1 MIELNAEFWVAAAFA
16 AFLAVLAYFG
26 AHKMLLRLIDQ
37 RRDLIEA
44 ELEEAMRLK
53 IEAKAL
59 LVQYQRKQREAEQAA
74 RAILAGAHA
83 EVERMMA
90 EAKSRTEEFVARRTR
105 MAEGK
110 ITEAEGQALAD
121 VRAAAAEAAV
131 AAAGK
136 ILAETV
142 KDGVAYHLIDKGIE
156 EIKRTLS

>member
-1 MIELNAEFWVAAAFA
+1 MIELDAEFWMAVAFA
-16 AFLAVLAYFG
+16 GFLAVLACFG
-26 AHKMLLRLIDQ
+26 AHKTLLRFIDQ

-44 ELEEAMRLK
+44 ELDEAMRLK

-59 LVQYQRKQREAEQAA
+59 LVRYQRKRREAEQEA

-90 EAKSRTEEFVARRTR
+90 EAKSKTEAFVARRTR

-110 ITEAEGQALAD
+110 IAEAEVQALAD

-142 KDGVAYHLIDKGIE
+142 KGGVAYHLVDKGIE
-156 EIKRTLS
+156 EINRTLS